1 MVSAS
6 VSAPPATVVALTRCS
21 TRCSG
26 CVNSRAVVG
35 RKPDSMI
42 PTGKFHDTLSSSPR
56 GSGNLGIH
64 LPVRS
69 SAIPPHWM
77 RNVPGEAYP
86 HLRPPSRLWGRD
98 GDFPFGTPYFGILT
112 LVLLALRGR
121 SDRPFSFVFRFWNTR
136 TAAGDLFYLTPGCAA
151 SSTCFWASP
160 ECPMRTSGSSALD
173 AAVGRPRAEFF
184 FPARTLYFLLVV
196 TGSRLWRRRRTWP

>member
-1 MVSAS
+1 MPSLSSKPPTLSPSSKPPPPRQKSQLVSTKLYI
-6 VSAPPATVVALTRCS
+6 PA
-21 TRCSG
+21 
-26 CVNSRAVVG
+26 
-35 RKPDSMI
+35 
-42 PTGKFHDTLSSSPR
+42 GKFHDTLSLSLR
-56 GSGNLGIH
+56 GSGNLGIY
-64 LPVRS
+64 LQVRNPCRLS
-69 SAIPPHWM
+69 TIPAPYAD
-77 RNVPGEAYP
+77 VPGEASP
-86 HLRPPSRLWGRD
+86 SLRSPSRLWGRD
-98 GDFPFGTPYFGILT
+98 GDFPFGIPYFGILT